1 MKKFLLFSIFTLPLF
16 ALSQVDYLEFKEGY
30 SLTCVVP
37 DSMVIVKNQ
46 HLMDSLSSY
55 DITNGVQAFYYDH
68 AWVYYMRYIKWKDKD
83 DLQTAANIW
92 ENGWLNHNCLHCLES
107 TASALRYLNN
117 CSKSL
122 DYTELYLENVP
133 DSVEVDY
140 KAIYRR
146 YKYCRGKE

>member
-1 MKKFLLFSIFTLPLF
+1 MKKFLLFSIFTLPLL
-16 ALSQVDYLEFKEGY
+16 ALSQVNYLEFKERY

-46 HLMDSLSSY
+46 EIMDSLHPFE
-55 DITNGVQAFYYDH
+55 ITNGEKEYLYDY
-68 AWVYYMRYIKWKDKD
+68 AWVYYMRYMKWKKLD
-83 DLQTAANIW
+83 DLKIAAETW
-92 ENGWLNHNCLHCLES
+92 ERGWNEHQDLIALHSLWVYRVLGDCK
-107 TASALRYLNN
+107 
-117 CSKSL
+117 KSL